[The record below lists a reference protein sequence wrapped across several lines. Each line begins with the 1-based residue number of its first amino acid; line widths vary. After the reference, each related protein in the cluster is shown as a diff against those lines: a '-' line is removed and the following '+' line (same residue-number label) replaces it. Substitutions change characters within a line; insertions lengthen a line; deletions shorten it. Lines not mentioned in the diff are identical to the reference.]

1 MRFMSISLFMVS
13 FFSASMAS
21 DQLAKTAYLI
31 RNITAK
37 QTKKISN
44 EIKKTGPCEANNQQL
59 IATCSK
65 HGAKNIKGGDKPIT
79 IEKIYYLGTFV
90 KKLEEYDNYPNN

>member
-1 MRFMSISLFMVS
+1 MVS
-13 FFSASMAS
+13 FFSVSMAS

-59 IATCSK
+59 IAT
-65 HGAKNIKGGDKPIT
+65 
-79 IEKIYYLGTFV
+79 
-90 KKLEEYDNYPNN
+90 

>member
-1 MRFMSISLFMVS
+1 MVS
-13 FFSASMAS
+13 FFSVSMAS
-21 DQLAKTAYLI
+21 DQLAKTAHLI

-59 IATCSK
+59 IAT
-65 HGAKNIKGGDKPIT
+65 
-79 IEKIYYLGTFV
+79 
-90 KKLEEYDNYPNN
+90 